1 MTYLTERQRDVLGFI
16 SSRIEAEG
24 IAPTLQ
30 EIADAFGFRSTAS
43 AQKHVAHLERKGFL
57 QREKHQKR
65 GLVLPEAPATSIAAA
80 TELPLYGVVAAGSPI
95 ESIPD
100 DEHVFVPADFLRAG
114 DHFVLR
120 VRGDSMIGDGVH
132 DGDLVVIQRAENAA
146 DGEMVVALLGDE
158 VTLKRIYREGASTVR
173 LQPANPALPTMI
185 APAADVQVQGVVVG
199 LLRRY

>member
-16 SSRIEAEG
+16 SKRIEADG
-24 IAPTLQ
+24 VAPTLQ

-57 QREKHQKR
+57 VREKHQKR
-65 GLVLPEAPATSIAAA
+65 GLVLPRASALETPSAA
-80 TELPLYGVVAAGSPI
+80 ELPLFGVVAAGAPI

-100 DEHVFVPADFLRAG
+100 DEQVSVPTDFLRAG
-114 DHFVLR
+114 DHYVLR

-132 DGDLVVIQRAENAA
+132 DGDLVVVQRTESASN
-146 DGEMVVALLGDE
+146 GEMVVALVRDE
-158 VTLKRIYREGASTVR
+158 VTLKRIYREGDSAIR
-173 LQPANPALPTMI
+173 LQPANPAMPTLI
-185 APAADVQVQGVVVG
+185 APVSEVQVQGVVVG